1 VVEPASVVVPDA
13 YTDGDVERLVPEP
26 TKRSSR
32 TAFERD
38 RARVLHAAAFRR
50 LSAKTQVVGPGTD
63 DFVRNRLTHSLEV
76 AQVAR
81 ELGRALGCDP
91 DVVETAALAH
101 DLGHPPFGH
110 NGERA
115 LHEVAD
121 AIGGFEGNA
130 QTFAI
135 LVRLEPK
142 TLDDRGGSVGLNLT
156 RAVLDACCKY
166 PWQLADAPAP
176 VGIHADGSQRVMSK
190 FGVYAQDAAVFDWL
204 RTGVLGPTRCLEAQV
219 MDLADDIAYSVHD
232 VEDAVAA
239 GRLDLLALD
248 SADEVAAVF
257 AAVRDWYL
265 PGVEDARLGEA
276 LERLRGLEAWPRQ
289 RYDAT
294 LRAHVGLKSLTS
306 SLIGRFC
313 TATQAAT
320 HRAHGAGPLSRYGAD
335 IVVPPEVVAEISV
348 LKGIAAHFVMRQD
361 DRVSLL
367 LEQRATLTELV
378 RLLSDRPESMEPLF
392 AQQHAAAGDDAARLR
407 VVVDQVASLTDPSA
421 SAWLAR
427 MSEPRRSRDGRGE

>member
-1 VVEPASVVVPDA
+1 MERRPAVAA
-13 YTDGDVERLVPEP
+13 YTGRDVERVVPEP
-26 TKRSSR
+26 SKRTGR

-81 ELGRALGCDP
+81 DLGRALGCDP

-115 LHEVAD
+115 LHETATE
-121 AIGGFEGNA
+121 IGGFEGNA

-142 TLDDRGGSVGLNLT
+142 TLDERGRSAGLNLT

-166 PWQLADAPAP
+166 PWELPDAPAP
-176 VGIHADGSQRVMSK
+176 VGIHSDGSQRVMSK
-190 FGVYAQDAAVFDWL
+190 FGVYAQDADTFGWL
-204 RTGVLGPTRCLEAQV
+204 RTGVPGTRRCLEAQV

-239 GRLDLLALD
+239 GQLDLGVLD
-248 SADEVAAVF
+248 SADEMAAVF

-265 PGVEDARLGEA
+265 PGVEDDQLLEA
-276 LERLRGLEAWPRQ
+276 LNRLRGMPTWPRMP
-289 RYDAT
+289 YDAT

-320 HRAHGAGPLSRYGAD
+320 CAEYGSRPLSRYDAD
-335 IVVPPEVVAEISV
+335 LVVPLDVVAEVSV
-348 LKGIAAHFVMRQD
+348 LKGIAAHFVMRRD
-361 DRVSLL
+361 DRVALL
-367 LEQRATLTELV
+367 LQQRETLTQLV
-378 RLLSDRPESMEPLF
+378 QLLVARPEAMERLF
-392 AQQHAAAGDDAARLR
+392 AQQHAEAADDAARLR

-421 SAWLAR
+421 TAWLQR
-427 MSEPRRSRDGRGE
+427 LYRQR

>member
-1 VVEPASVVVPDA
+1 M
-13 YTDGDVERLVPEP
+13 PEP
-26 TKRSSR
+26 TKRSGR
-32 TAFERD
+32 TAFDRD

-50 LSAKTQVVGPGTD
+50 LSAKTQVVGPSTD
-63 DFVRNRLTHSLEV
+63 DFGRNRLTHSLEV

-115 LHEVAD
+115 LHEVA
-121 AIGGFEGNA
+121 AGIGGFEGNA

-142 TLDDRGGSVGLNLT
+142 ALDARGASVGLNLT

-176 VGIHADGSQRVMSK
+176 FGIHSDGSQRVMSK

-204 RTGVLGPTRCLEAQV
+204 RAGARGQSRCLEAQV

-239 GRLDLLALD
+239 GRLDLRVLD
-248 SADEVAAVF
+248 STTEVAAVF

-265 PGVEDARLGEA
+265 PGVEDDRLGEA
-276 LERLRGLEAWPRQ
+276 LERLRRLEAWPRQ

-294 LRAHVGLKSLTS
+294 LQARVGLKALTS
-306 SLIGRFC
+306 SLIGRFS

-320 HRAHGAGPLSRYGAD
+320 HTAHGAGPLSRYSAD
-335 IVVPPEVVAEISV
+335 LLVPDDVVAEISV
-348 LKGIAAHFVMRQD
+348 LKGIAAHFVMRRD

-367 LEQRATLTELV
+367 LEQRATLAELV
-378 RLLSDRPESMEPLF
+378 RQLSERPEAMEPIF
-392 AQQHAAAGDDAARLR
+392 ADQHARADDEAARLR

-421 SAWLAR
+421 TAWLAR
-427 MSEPRRSRDGRGE
+427 MSTARRFRA

>member
-1 VVEPASVVVPDA
+1 MEQRPPGDA
-13 YTDGDVERLVPEP
+13 YTGRDVERLVSEP
-26 TKRSSR
+26 TKRPGR

-63 DFVRNRLTHSLEV
+63 DFMRNRLTHSLEV

-81 ELGRALGCDP
+81 ELGSALGCDP

-115 LHEVAD
+115 LHEA
-121 AIGGFEGNA
+121 ATGIGGFEGNA

-135 LVRLEPK
+135 LARLEPK
-142 TLDDRGGSVGLNLT
+142 TLDAQGRSVGLNLT

-166 PWQLADAPAP
+166 PWQLTDAPAP
-176 VGIHADGSQRVMSK
+176 VGIHSDGSQRVMSK
-190 FGVYAQDAAVFDWL
+190 FGVYAEDAPTFDWL
-204 RTGVLGPTRCLEAQV
+204 RAGVPGRPDAWRRRSWTLPTTSPTPSTTSRTRSPPVISTCWLWTRPTRWRPSSPPYATGTC
-219 MDLADDIAYSVHD
+219 
-232 VEDAVAA
+232 
-239 GRLDLLALD
+239 
-248 SADEVAAVF
+248 
-257 AAVRDWYL
+257 
-265 PGVEDARLGEA
+265 PGVEDDSLAAA
-276 LERLRGLEAWPRQ
+276 LDRLRGLEQWPKA
-289 RYDAT
+289 RYDGT
-294 LRAHVGLKSLTS
+294 LQASVGLKALTS

-313 TATQAAT
+313 AATQAAT
-320 HRAHGAGPLSRYGAD
+320 HARHGTGRLSRYAAD
-335 IVVPPEVVAEISV
+335 LVVPDDVVAEISV
-348 LKGIAAHFVMRQD
+348 LKGIAAHFVMRRD

-378 RLLSDRPESMEPLF
+378 RLLVPDRRRWSPCSL
-392 AQQHAAAGDDAARLR
+392 QQHARAPDDAARLR

-421 SAWLAR
+421 TAWL
-427 MSEPRRSRDGRGE
+427 RRLS

>member
-1 VVEPASVVVPDA
+1 MEQVPAGDA
-13 YTDGDVERLVPEP
+13 YTARDAERLVPEP
-26 TKRSSR
+26 SKRVGR

-81 ELGRALGCDP
+81 ELGRAVGCDP

-101 DLGHPPFGH
+101 DLGHPPYGH

-115 LHEVAD
+115 LHEA
-121 AIGGFEGNA
+121 AAGIGGFEGNA

-142 TLDDRGGSVGLNLT
+142 TLDADGRSVGLNLT

-166 PWQLADAPAP
+166 PWTLADAPAP
-176 VGIHADGSQRVMSK
+176 IGVHADGSQRVVRK
-190 FGVYAQDAAVFDWL
+190 FGAYEQDAGTFAWL
-204 RTGVLGPTRCLEAQV
+204 RAGVEGTARCLETQV

-239 GRLDLLALD
+239 GRLDLRVLD
-248 SADEVAAVF
+248 SADEVAGVF

-265 PGVEDARLGEA
+265 PGAEDARLDDA
-276 LERLRGLEAWPRQ
+276 LTRLRALDAWPHRG
-289 RYDAT
+289 YDGT
-294 LRAHVGLKSLTS
+294 LRAQVGLKALTS

-320 HRAHGAGPLSRYGAD
+320 HAVHGTGRLSRYAAGLE
-335 IVVPPEVVAEISV
+335 VPDEVVAEIAV
-348 LKGIAAHFVMRQD
+348 LKGLAAHFVMRRD
-361 DRVSLL
+361 ERVTLL
-367 LEQRATLTELV
+367 REQRAQLGELV
-378 RLLSDRPESMEPLF
+378 RLLSRRPEELEPLF
-392 AQQHAAAGDDAARLR
+392 AERHAAAADDAARLR
-407 VVVDQVASLTDPSA
+407 VVVDQVASLTDRSA
-421 SAWLAR
+421 GSWL
-427 MSEPRRSRDGRGE
+427 RRLEAG

>member
-1 VVEPASVVVPDA
+1 MEQRPPGDA
-13 YTDGDVERLVPEP
+13 YTGRDVERLVSEP
-26 TKRSSR
+26 TKRPGR

-63 DFVRNRLTHSLEV
+63 DFMRNRLTHSLEV

-81 ELGRALGCDP
+81 ELGSALGCDP

-115 LHEVAD
+115 LHEA
-121 AIGGFEGNA
+121 ATGIGGFEGNA

-135 LVRLEPK
+135 LTRLEPK
-142 TLDDRGGSVGLNLT
+142 TLDAQGRSVGLNLT

-176 VGIHADGSQRVMSK
+176 VGIHSDGSQRVMSK
-190 FGVYAQDAAVFDWL
+190 FGVYAEDAPTFDWL
-204 RTGVLGPTRCLEAQV
+204 RAGVPGPARCLEAQV

-239 GRLDLLALD
+239 GHLDLLALD
-248 SADEVAAVF
+248 SLDEVASVF

-265 PGVEDARLGEA
+265 PGVEDDSLAAA
-276 LERLRGLEAWPRQ
+276 LDRLRGLEPWPRA
-289 RYDAT
+289 RYDGT
-294 LRAHVGLKSLTS
+294 LQASVGLKALTS

-313 TATQAAT
+313 AATQAAT
-320 HRAHGAGPLSRYGAD
+320 HARHGTGRLSRYAAD
-335 IVVPPEVVAEISV
+335 LVVPDDVVAEISV
-348 LKGIAAHFVMRQD
+348 LKGTAAHFVMRRG

-378 RLLSDRPESMEPLF
+378 RLLDARPEAMEPLF
-392 AQQHAAAGDDAARLR
+392 VQQHARATDDASRVR

-421 SAWLAR
+421 TAWL
-427 MSEPRRSRDGRGE
+427 RRLS